1 MSYNTYKVPAK
12 NKVTDSK
19 QMKVIIQIPAK
30 ESLKISYL
38 EGLSLNYQMFTIKKF
53 LNKLNKDEINV
64 EDYKYVSVK
73 VKI

>member
-1 MSYNTYKVPAK
+1 
-12 NKVTDSK
+12 
-19 QMKVIIQIPAK
+19 MKVIIQIPAK

-64 EDYKYVSVK
+64 EGYKYVKVK